1 MSEENDKA
9 QAAFVKALG
18 EMSNPP
24 KNRVVNVP
32 GKYTFQY
39 ADLAIILD
47 TVRPVLAKNGLA
59 ITQPVKFEGDKILVV
74 TKIRH
79 TSGVIV
85 EEATLE
91 GKNPGTPQQQGS
103 LISYLRRYQLVS
115 ILGITADDD
124 DDANA
129 AQGQPADHY
138 DRAPRPA
145 PKAPPIE
152 PKADTLP
159 EQFDGVGQVK
169 EVRAL
174 VTAIKERVHVDRLK
188 DLTALIQAYCAPTRD
203 AQGKITAYVGTIPA
217 DPTTYKTLCT
227 KLADFK

>member
-1 MSEENDKA
+1 MSEENKA
-9 QAAFVKALG
+9 QSDFVKALG
-18 EMSNPP
+18 EMTNPP

-32 GKYTFQY
+32 GKYRFEY

-59 ITQPVKFEGDKILVV
+59 VTQPVAFKDGKILVT

-79 TSGVIV
+79 VSGVVV
-85 EEATLE
+85 EEATLD
-91 GKNPGTPQQQGS
+91 GKDPGTPQQQGS

-129 AQGQPADHY
+129 AQDQPAHH
-138 DRAPRPA
+138 APRQQAA
-145 PKAPPIE
+145 PVRQPDPKPE
-152 PKADTLP
+152 PKDAFPD
-159 EQFDGVGQVK
+159 QHDGVGQVK

-174 VTAIKERVHVDRLK
+174 VTAIKERAHPDRLK
-188 DLTALIQAYCAPTRD
+188 DLTLLIQAYCSPTRD
-203 AQGKITAYVGTIPA
+203 AQGKITAYVGTVPA
-217 DPTTYKTLCT
+217 DPAIYKTLCT